1 MSGINDQHNPD
12 RETNETAADILNEA
26 GSIGDE
32 QCPAYVDKTDKRE
45 WDGASTKAKGD
56 RIIPQRIREFLNG
69 L

>member
-1 MSGINDQHNPD
+1 MSEINDQHNPD

-32 QCPAYVDKTDKRE
+32 QCPANVDKTDKRE

>member
-1 MSGINDQHNPD
+1 MSEINDQHNPD